1 MNDIYNDDDRGDD
14 KLLAMAGQLSKEASP
29 ARDLWPEIS
38 ATITTQQRSQQG
50 SQRSRWTPM
59 LAQAAAVVLLV
70 GGSSGLTYLV
80 VKDQPAEV
88 STVSPVAGLGVTA
101 RRASFDGNYSAF
113 GGNYFLGAGYQD
125 ARGNLASK
133 LDQELD
139 RLSPESRTE
148 VEKNIT
154 VIRDA
159 IQQINEAL
167 EKEPDNVHLQ
177 ELLLNTYREE
187 LNLMQRVGG
196 LANNVMKRNDI

>member
-1 MNDIYNDDDRGDD
+1 MNDIYDDDDRRDD
-14 KLLAMAGQLSKEASP
+14 KLFAMANQLSKEASP
-29 ARDLWPEIS
+29 ARDLWPKIS
-38 ATITTQQRSQQG
+38 AAIKAPRRP
-50 SQRSRWTPM
+50 QRSRWTPIF
-59 LAQAAAVVLLV
+59 AQAAAVVLLV

-80 VKDQPAEV
+80 VKDQPADAN
-88 STVSPVAGLGVTA
+88 SLSPVSGTTVTA
-101 RRASFDGNYSAF
+101 QRASFDGNYSAF

-125 ARGNLASK
+125 ARGKLASK

-139 RLSPESRTE
+139 RLSPESRSE
-148 VEKNIT
+148 VETNMQ

-159 IQQINEAL
+159 IQQINAAL